1 MYIDDVIN
9 DLIRRE
15 GGFSNRPTDRGG
27 PTNHGITQT
36 TLSEWRKKPVTV
48 EDVKNLTEA
57 EAYDIYM
64 SKFFLQNKLDA
75 IPDKRTQAHLL
86 DAAVLHGPRNAVKFL
101 QETIGYDDPKGPDGY
116 IGEKTLKTLVDY
128 LDSGGSWEEINDNLV
143 QQRLNLVRQRVLNKP
158 DQKEYIEGWEDRILK
173 YKR

>member
-27 PTNHGITQT
+27 PTNHGVTQT
-36 TLSEWRKKPVTV
+36 TLSEWRKKPVSI

-57 EAYDIYM
+57 EAYDIYLN
-64 SKFFLQNKLDA
+64 KFFLQNKLDA

-86 DAAVLHGPRNAVKFL
+86 DAAAIHGPRNAIKFL
-101 QETIGYDDPKGPDGY
+101 QETIGYDDPDGY

-128 LDSGGSWEEINDNLV
+128 LDSGGSWKEINDNLV
-143 QQRLNLVRQRVLNKP
+143 QQRLGLVRNLAEKYP
-158 DQKEYIEGWEDRILK
+158 LQKTNLKGWVDRIQMFK
-173 YKR
+173 QQR